1 MVLMLNLWRRPG
13 SNNSNDLRRRSRGG
27 VAASAGGGASLISAK
42 HLSEYRKSAGS
53 PSVSVHVCKRR
64 KNLILL

>member
-27 VAASAGGGASLISAK
+27 VAASAGGGASLK
-42 HLSEYRKSAGS
+42 QLSEYRKSAGS